1 MFLCCRLGK
10 PLPCLFQFLVCT
22 KSVLIHF
29 SNAVFQIG
37 VTFLLL
43 YIMHCRQCFF
53 VPHICLFF
61 VCLTSNALC
70 INLSH
75 VVHGIRISL
84 LCLFQH
90 DLMGCLLIRFCLHR
104 AIEIFPRFFIPVRP
118 SGKIRNGFP
127 LPFFLPV

>member
-1 MFLCCRLGK
+1 MFLYCRLGK

-22 KSVLIHF
+22 KSVLVHF
-29 SNAVFQIG
+29 SDAVFQIG

-53 VPHICLFF
+53 VPHICHFF
-61 VCLTSNALC
+61 ICLTANALR

-90 DLMGCLLIRFCLHR
+90 NLMGCLLIRFCLHR